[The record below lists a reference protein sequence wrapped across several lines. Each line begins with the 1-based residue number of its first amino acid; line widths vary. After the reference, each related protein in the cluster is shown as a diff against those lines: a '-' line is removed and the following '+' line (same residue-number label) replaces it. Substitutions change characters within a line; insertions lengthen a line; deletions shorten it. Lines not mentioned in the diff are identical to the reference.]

1 MNYLLNLCW
10 CSFQLQD
17 LASSPGIRNPE
28 LNNAEC
34 VIEGHGTDMQA
45 TGRSLEIRIM
55 IWCSFC
61 STCAAFDPL
70 YGMIVGYVALLKVTN
85 SPEYKPMLCL
95 SVLVGVP
102 GSFIWLILLSVVIY
116 FSVRDGPLFYL
127 DILLVLIPVLYFI
140 TPLSKR
146 VRDIWNNYKSSD
158 PGRMNSGFMWFQKL
172 LAPLSV
178 IYTCFFSCWML
189 IGIMLNPI
197 WGLTIALVV
206 CLVISSFS
214 YIVGHYVVVRR
225 VQGDEN
231 TRQSLR
237 RNWVL
242 SFLAL
247 IFLTIVVIFAGQ
259 SFNGRETA
267 DGLFKTALF
276 TALVFF
282 TSWLS
287 WKRLF
292 SQDSERREAPM
303 TNPLDL
309 LPDIFQ
315 RLSQDVEPGLNF
327 RGTSPHSSF
336 RESMEEPQPSFGDF
350 DESSS
355 DHSIDSWV

>member
-34 VIEGHGTDMQA
+34 VIEGHGTDMEA

-55 IWCSFC
+55 IWGSFC
-61 STCAAFDPL
+61 STCAAFNPL
-70 YGMIVGYVALLKVTN
+70 YEMIVAYMELLRVKK
-85 SPEYKPMLCL
+85 SPEYKAMLCL

-127 DILLVLIPVLYFI
+127 DILPVLILFFFFI
-140 TPLSKR
+140 ITLLSKR
-146 VRDIWNNYKSSD
+146 VRDIWNCCKSSD
-158 PGRMNSGFMWFQKL
+158 PGQMNSGFMWFQKL

-197 WGLTIALVV
+197 WGLTIALAV

-214 YIVGHYVVVRR
+214 YIVSGYEVGKKTV
-225 VQGDEN
+225 GDKSKH
-231 TRQSLR
+231 RSLLI
-237 RNWVL
+237 NWVF
-242 SFLAL
+242 SFVAL
-247 IFLTIVVIFAGQ
+247 IFVTIVVILAGQ

-267 DGLFKTALF
+267 DGIFKTTLF

-282 TSWLS
+282 TSWFS

-292 SQDSERREAPM
+292 SQKSE
-303 TNPLDL
+303 TNLR
-309 LPDIFQ
+309 DILQALCQ
-315 RLSQDVEPGLNF
+315 RLSQDAEPGL
-327 RGTSPHSSF
+327 
-336 RESMEEPQPSFGDF
+336 EPQPSFSDF
-350 DESSS
+350 DESPS
-355 DHSIDSWV
+355 DHDPSWIWYETTV

>member
-55 IWCSFC
+55 IWGSFC

-70 YGMIVGYVALLKVTN
+70 YGMIVGYVVLLKVTN

-127 DILLVLIPVLYFI
+127 NILLVLIPVLYFI

-146 VRDIWNNYKSSD
+146 VRDIWNNCKSSD
-158 PGRMNSGFMWFQKL
+158 PGQMNSGFMWFQKL

-189 IGIMLNPI
+189 IGIMLNPT
-197 WGLTIALVV
+197 WGLTMALAVS
-206 CLVISSFS
+206 LVISFFNFTVGGYLNARQMFS
-214 YIVGHYVVVRR
+214 
-225 VQGDEN
+225 DESTPLFPLLSLLN
-231 TRQSLR
+231 RDESILSYLR
-237 RNWVL
+237 RKWVL

-247 IFLTIVVIFAGQ
+247 TSLTIVVIFAGQ

-267 DGLFKTALF
+267 DGTFKTVMF

-292 SQDSERREAPM
+292 SQKSERREAPT
-303 TNPLDL
+303 TN
-309 LPDIFQ
+309 LPDPLTHLCQILI
-315 RLSQDVEPGLNF
+315 RHAEPGLNF
-327 RGTSPHSSF
+327 RGTSPHISF
-336 RESMEEPQPSFGDF
+336 RESRETD
-350 DESSS
+350 
-355 DHSIDSWV
+355 V

>member
-55 IWCSFC
+55 IWGSFC
-61 STCAAFDPL
+61 STCAAFGPL
-70 YGMIVGYVALLKVTN
+70 YGMVVGYMAYLLEEKN
-85 SPEYKPMLCL
+85 PEYEAMLYL
-95 SVLVGVP
+95 SVLVGVS
-102 GSFIWLILLSVVIY
+102 GSIIGLILLSFVIY
-116 FSVRDGPLFYL
+116 FFVRDGPLFYP
-127 DILLVLIPVLYFI
+127 DILIFLITVLCFI

-146 VRDIWNNYKSSD
+146 VRDIWNNFRSCD
-158 PGRMNSGFMWFQKL
+158 PGQMNNGFMWFEKL

-214 YIVGHYVVVRR
+214 YIVGGYVDVRKTPC
-225 VQGDEN
+225 DES
-231 TRQSLR
+231 THPSLR

-247 IFLTIVVIFAGQ
+247 IFLTIVVIFSGQ
-259 SFNGRETA
+259 SFNGRGTA
-267 DGLFKTALF
+267 DEITKTVLF

-287 WKRLF
+287 SKRLF
-292 SQDSERREAPM
+292 SYRSKSREEAPM
-303 TNPLDL
+303 TNLDDL
-309 LPDIFQ
+309 LQALCQ
-315 RLSQDVEPGLNF
+315 RLSQDAEPGLNF
-327 RGTSPHSSF
+327 RGTSPHNS
-336 RESMEEPQPSFGDF
+336 GG
-350 DESSS
+350 
-355 DHSIDSWV
+355 HTI

>member
-34 VIEGHGTDMQA
+34 VIEGHGTDIQA

-55 IWCSFC
+55 IWGSFC

-70 YGMIVGYVALLKVTN
+70 YGMIVGYVVLLKVTK

-95 SVLVGVP
+95 SVLVAVP
-102 GSFIWLILLSVVIY
+102 GSFIWLILLFVVTY

-146 VRDIWNNYKSSD
+146 VRDIWNNFRSSD
-158 PGRMNSGFMWFQKL
+158 PGQMNSGFIWFKKL

-197 WGLTIALVV
+197 WGLTIALAV
-206 CLVISSFS
+206 CLVISSFN
-214 YIVGHYVVVRR
+214 YIVGGYVVVR
-225 VQGDEN
+225 QTQCDESMH
-231 TRQSLR
+231 QSFR

-276 TALVFF
+276 TSLVYF
-282 TSWLS
+282 TSWFS

-292 SQDSERREAPM
+292 SQKSE
-303 TNPLDL
+303 TNLR
-309 LPDIFQ
+309 DILQALCQ
-315 RLSQDVEPGLNF
+315 RLSQDAEPGL
-327 RGTSPHSSF
+327 
-336 RESMEEPQPSFGDF
+336 EPQPSFSDF
-350 DESSS
+350 DESPS
-355 DHSIDSWV
+355 DHDPSWIWYETTV